1 MNSPSVSILMT
12 SYNPKESYIKR
23 AVDSVLSQTY
33 SDWELIIV
41 DNGSSKS
48 ISNILN
54 VNDRRIII
62 FRLEKNIGRSNGKNE
77 ALKKFKGHYI
87 TFLDDD
93 DWLHK
98 EKLAKSLHLLQQG
111 YNFVHS
117 DYIYNDEN
125 NHSFQGQYQYA
136 LQHLKNDPVYHQT
149 CYSNL
154 LILPPVFH
162 SSLIFDKNVSFYN
175 GALDADDWG
184 FFIKLFLLNR
194 DRLKIYFIPEIL
206 NYVQSQRNNKNKSRN
221 KLFYEWRKNLL
232 LDLIDISSG
241 LKLKRE
247 TDIFSAM
254 IIYDH
259 ILQGHILKL
268 LSIPNISTL
277 LYLIKHF
284 NRMVY
289 SRIPLINKNH
299 KNFRNAIHE

>member
-1 MNSPSVSILMT
+1 MLHNIRKFSKTFLAKIVLVIMIIPFVLWGMGGVFNSGNTNNVAKI
-12 SYNPKESYIKR
+12 N
-23 AVDSVLSQTY
+23 
-33 SDWELIIV
+33 
-41 DNGSSKS
+41 NKS
-48 ISNILN
+48 IEESIW
-54 VNDRRIII
+54 
-62 FRLEKNIGRSNGKNE
+62 KNGGENLIS
-77 ALKKFKGHYI
+77 I
-87 TFLDDD
+87 
-93 DWLHK
+93 
-98 EKLAKSLHLLQQG
+98 KL
-111 YNFVHS
+111 F
-117 DYIYNDEN
+117 DIYNDEN

-162 SSLIFDKNVSFYN
+162 SSLIFDKNVSFYD

-206 NYVQSQRNNKNKSRN
+206 NYVQSPRNNKKKSRN

-247 TDIFSAM
+247 TDIFNAM

-259 ILQGHILKL
+259 ICIYD
-268 LSIPNISTL
+268 NI
-277 LYLIKHF
+277 
-284 NRMVY
+284 
-289 SRIPLINKNH
+289 
-299 KNFRNAIHE
+299 